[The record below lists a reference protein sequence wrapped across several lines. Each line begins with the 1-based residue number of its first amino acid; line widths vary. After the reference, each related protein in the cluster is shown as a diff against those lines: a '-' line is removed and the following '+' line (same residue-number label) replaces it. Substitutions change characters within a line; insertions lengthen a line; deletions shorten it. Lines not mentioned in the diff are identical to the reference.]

1 MTSRKP
7 GKLSPEGEV
16 LAAHM
21 AATTAAFQVLVSC
34 LQRNGTLERGEFQE
48 MLGVYM
54 ESVKSTKDPVMLALL
69 NDLRMSLID

>member
-1 MTSRKP
+1 MTKP
-7 GKLSPEGEV
+7 KLSPEGEV

-34 LQRNGTLERGEFQE
+34 LQRNGALERGEFQE
-48 MLGVYM
+48 MLRVYM

-69 NDLRMSLID
+69 HDLRMSLMD